1 MILASRVPNLK
12 NICGIAIDL
21 SAVPAPSY
29 SENNQPFYDSYL
41 LESAAQSVYFG
52 KRSVKFEESGKESRA
67 GLSYEVKV
75 SITFPGSDKDRALRI
90 EEFRKAK
97 YVIVQL
103 SGGLTFLIGRNDF
116 LQNTKPSVEI
126 KTTEQLVQVTYTVET
141 MAPSGF
147 LPEYNSGL
155 LPHSVPVNLLNAE

>member
-1 MILASRVPNLK
+1 MILASRIPNLK

-29 SENNQPFYDSYL
+29 SESNQPFYDSYL

-52 KRSVKFEESGKESRA
+52 KRSVRFEESAKESRA
-67 GLSYEVKV
+67 GLSWETKV
-75 SITFPGSDKDRALRI
+75 SITFPGTDKDRAKRI

-103 SGGLTFLIGRNDF
+103 NNGLTFLIGRNDF
-116 LQNTKPSVEI
+116 FQNTKPKVEI
-126 KTTEQLVQVTYTVET
+126 KSNEQLVNVIYTVET

-147 LPEYNSGL
+147 LPDYNSGL
-155 LPHSVPVNLLNAE
+155 LPHDVPVNLLNAN